1 MNSIMYLR
9 MIFHIQEPVSYY
21 QDNTI
26 ALRTLNCLN
35 ILQQT
40 TKLYK
45 IIYISTTQLLQKT
58 CSIKHTFGLSTK
70 VIIKW
75 SQFKNIYLNSV
86 RHSYGTTSGGIL
98 RKRDNFEDPGID
110 GRTVL
115 LVIQQGGG
123 GGGYREDRD
132 KQWTL
137 VNMV

>member
-1 MNSIMYLR
+1 
-9 MIFHIQEPVSYY
+9 
-21 QDNTI
+21 
-26 ALRTLNCLN
+26 
-35 ILQQT
+35 
-40 TKLYK
+40 
-45 IIYISTTQLLQKT
+45 
-58 CSIKHTFGLSTK
+58 